1 MRPTTATLPKHK
13 SPRLLK
19 LIIVFLALLGVLAAV
34 STNRQGIQD
43 WIKLRGYTAP
53 ASVAQLADSDTM
65 TAYARRVFYVNE
77 PQIDGK
83 DVFGPKCPSG
93 TEQTVVLGCYKGGQS
108 GIILLQVT
116 DPRLQGVEQVTAAHE
131 TLHAIYERLSPSK
144 RQQVDAWLNDYFNHQ
159 LRDQTIIDQIN
170 SYKQTEPKD
179 LANEMHS
186 IIGSEVGNLPPVLE
200 EYYRQYFADR
210 SVIVGYYNQYQEEFT
225 SRQDKIKQD
234 DAQLSALKAQI
245 DSAEADLKTKEDAL
259 ASKRNQLDTLRSSG
273 QIQAYNAGVP
283 SYNSSVNAYNA
294 EVVGLRNL
302 IDQYN
307 NLVDERNSIALE
319 TQQLTS
325 EITSD
330 TQPIS
335 H

>member
-1 MRPTTATLPKHK
+1 MRPTTTPLPNNK

-19 LIIVFLALLGVLAAV
+19 LIIVFLALLGVLAVV

-43 WIKLRGYTAP
+43 WVKLRSYTAP
-53 ASVAQLADSDTM
+53 ANVAQLADDDTM

-83 DVFGPKCPSG
+83 DIFGPKCPSG

-108 GIILLQVT
+108 GIVLLQVN

-131 TLHAIYERLSPSK
+131 TLHAVYERLSPSK
-144 RQQVDAWLNDYFNHQ
+144 RKQVDAWLNDYFKNQ
-159 LRDQTIIDQIN
+159 LRDQTVIDQIN

-179 LANEMHS
+179 LTNEMHS

-200 EYYRQYFADR
+200 EYYSQYFANR
-210 SVIVGYYNQYQEEFT
+210 SVIVGFYDKYQEEFT

-234 DAQLSALKAQI
+234 DVQLSALKAQI
-245 DSAEADLKTKEDAL
+245 DSAETGLKAKADAL
-259 ASKRNQLDTLRSSG
+259 ESQRNQLDALRSSG
-273 QIQAYNAGVP
+273 QIPAYNAGVP
-283 SYNSSVNAYNA
+283 GYNAGVNAYNA
-294 EVVGLRNL
+294 EVARLRDL

-307 NLVDERNSIALE
+307 SLVDERNSIALE

-330 TQPIS
+330 TQPIPR
-335 H
+335 